1 MVLQH
6 TVMSVG
12 FREAQVQVGFMPPSA
27 LLSIALLSPVQL
39 NYTEKGVRKM
49 AELLK
54 TYRMALADDQ
64 VLDCFKVSVTSSSYL
79 WRCLIVLA

>member
-1 MVLQH
+1 MGFVLPLA
-6 TVMSVG
+6 S
-12 FREAQVQVGFMPPSA
+12 
-27 LLSIALLSPVQL
+27 LSMALLSPVQL

-64 VLDCFKVSVTSSSYL
+64 VLDCFKVSVHHLSAVYG
-79 WRCLIVLA
+79 AA